1 MAISVGHYPF
11 GNTYLDIPEFVSL
24 WNLRL
29 RFNECHSPKRRK
41 AYYGAFVVSLDYMI
55 DYDNLNIG
63 GINCEMASS
72 HEQTHTLIA
81 SFSFAISVFTP

>member
-1 MAISVGHYPF
+1 MAIAVGHYPF

-41 AYYGAFVVSLDYMI
+41 AYYGAFVVFFGL
-55 DYDNLNIG
+55 YD
-63 GINCEMASS
+63 
-72 HEQTHTLIA
+72 
-81 SFSFAISVFTP
+81 